1 MTNTAIKNA
10 ILNDAAQE
18 IRNEIPSFEAWYKSL
33 DEFKN
38 LKANADGIL
47 DLTAIDNEIS
57 NIYYDA
63 FNSWIKGETVETE
76 KAECVSDKRKDLIAA
91 KTFIRREAHY
101 AYTDIANMID
111 TIAHHVSAGEFD
123 DAIKDYTRL
132 KGYHADDISN
142 PIASIDMDAI
152 KAEIRYAKHECVK
165 FDAHRESIR
174 TTVREGMEGVKN
186 GYAIIGGIAA
196 ITADVI
202 LGVKVLKKILK

>member
-18 IRNEIPSFEAWYKSL
+18 IRNEIPAFEAWYKSL

-38 LKANADGIL
+38 LKANANGIL
-47 DLTAIDNEIS
+47 DIQMIDDEIS
-57 NIYYDA
+57 RMYHDA
-63 FNSWIKGETVETE
+63 FNSWVKGETVETE
-76 KAECVSDKRKDLIAA
+76 KADSLSGKRKDLIAA

-174 TTVREGMEGVKN
+174 TTVREGMESAKS
-186 GYAIIGGIAA
+186 GYAVIGAA
-196 ITADVI
+196 AAVAADII